1 MPTIYSIAA
10 ADGTTSKFVLGS
22 GAWATNRSAGTAQT
36 AAATSTTGTLS
47 VQNLPARGSEVALI
61 SRAFFSFD
69 TSGISVAPET
79 AILKIFGRASNT
91 ADVIAVRSTQ
101 GTGLAADDMD
111 ALHGASTALAA
122 SDGNGAG
129 TLAGVS
135 GLTYS
140 AEIASWSTTGYNNIT
155 LNATALA
162 DMASL
167 DTFQV
172 ALIEYDMD
180 YLDVAPVGSA
190 LRQIGFFL
198 AESGGSSKDPKIEF
212 TAGAAGYGNLV
223 SGIASANIGKING
236 VANIPQSVTA
246 NVGKVIGVD

>member
-1 MPTIYSIAA
+1 MPAIFSIAGD
-10 ADGTTSKFVLGS
+10 DGTTNKFVVAS
-22 GAWATNRSAGTAQT
+22 GAWATNRSAGTAQN
-36 AAATSTTGTLS
+36 ANSTSDQGQIQ
-47 VQNLPARGSEVALI
+47 VQNVSARGAEVAQI
-61 SRAFFSFD
+61 GRAFFSFN
-69 TSGISVAPET
+69 TSGISVAPSAAT
-79 AILKIFGRASNT
+79 LKIFGRASNT

-140 AEIASWSTTGYNNIT
+140 AEIASWSTTGYNDIT

-236 VANIPQSVTA
+236 VATA
-246 NVGKVIGVD
+246 NISKVNGV

>member
-1 MPTIYSIAA
+1 MPAIFSIAGD
-10 ADGTTSKFVLGS
+10 DGTTNKFVVAS
-22 GAWATNRSAGTAQT
+22 GAWATNRSAGTAQN
-36 AAATSTTGTLS
+36 ANSTSDQGQIQ
-47 VQNLPARGSEVALI
+47 VQNVSARGAEVAQI
-61 SRAFFSFD
+61 GRAFFSFD
-69 TSGISVAPET
+69 TSGISVVPSAAT
-79 AILKIFGRASNT
+79 LKIFGRASNT

-140 AEIASWSTTGYNNIT
+140 AEIPFWSTTAYNNIT

-198 AESGGSSKDPKIEF
+198 AESGGSGTSKDPKIDF

-236 VANIPQSVTA
+236 VATA
-246 NVGKVIGVD
+246 NISKVNGV

>member
-1 MPTIYSIAA
+1 MPAIFSIAGD
-10 ADGTTSKFVLGS
+10 DGTTNKFVVAS
-22 GAWATNRSAGTAQT
+22 GAWATNRSAGTAQSVNS
-36 AAATSTTGTLS
+36 TSDQGQIQ
-47 VQNLPARGSEVALI
+47 VQNVSARGAEVAQI
-61 SRAFFSFD
+61 GRAFFSFD

-79 AILKIFGRASNT
+79 AILKIYGRSSSPSD

-101 GTGLAADDMD
+101 GTNLTTADMD

-190 LRQIGFFL
+190 LRRISFFM
-198 AESGGSSKDPKIEF
+198 AEDGGSGTSKDPKIDF
-212 TAGAAGYGNLV
+212 LAGAAGYGNLV

-236 VANIPQSVTA
+236 VATA
-246 NVGKVIGVD
+246 NISKVNGV

>member
-10 ADGTTSKFVLGS
+10 ADGTTSKFVLAS
-22 GAWATNRSAGTAQT
+22 GAWATYRSAGTAQT

-69 TSGISVAPET
+69 TSGISVAPSAAT
-79 AILKIFGRASNT
+79 LKIFGRASNT

-140 AEIASWSTTGYNNIT
+140 AEIASWSTTGYNDIT

-167 DTFQV
+167 NTFQV

-236 VANIPQSVTA
+236 VATA
-246 NVGKVIGVD
+246 NISKVNGV

>member
-1 MPTIYSIAA
+1 MPEIFSVAQG
-10 ADGTTSKFVLGS
+10 DGLISVFINQS
-22 GAWATNRSAGTAQT
+22 GAWVACRTASSGAANSTATR
-36 AAATSTTGTLS
+36 AANGPAT
-47 VQNLPARGSEVALI
+47 QNVSARGSEVALI
-61 SRAFFSFD
+61 ARTFFAFD
-69 TSGISVAPET
+69 TSGITVTPSAAT
-79 AILKIFGRASNT
+79 LKIFGRASNT

-190 LRQIGFFL
+190 LRRISFFM
-198 AESGGSSKDPKIEF
+198 AEDGGSGTSKDPKIDF
-212 TAGAAGYGNLV
+212 LAGAAGYGNLV

-236 VANIPQSVTA
+236 VATA
-246 NVGKVIGVD
+246 NISKVNGV